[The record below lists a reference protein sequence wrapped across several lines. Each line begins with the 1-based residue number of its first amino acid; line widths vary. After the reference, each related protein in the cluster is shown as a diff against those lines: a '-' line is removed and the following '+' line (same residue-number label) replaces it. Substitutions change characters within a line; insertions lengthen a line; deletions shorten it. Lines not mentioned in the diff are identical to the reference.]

1 MTNIVDDYKEVFDF
15 HRKHGARN
23 FGPFIRFFSYPVAVL
38 FVAIARKNKFITPN
52 LLTSLSLVSLVI
64 GCCIIAFKPGYYWL
78 LFSLLFFYASM
89 VFDSCDGLLARIK
102 NLKSNFG
109 AFYDILSDQIGG
121 GLIFVAVTYRLSFE
135 NEKMLLVGI
144 VCVFVLQVN
153 GVADTLINNF
163 KKDSDLA
170 KILSE
175 KGALV
180 KKRNFLF
187 RGIDKFISL
196 VGSIF
201 FMLFL
206 SIFLNNLHFFILS
219 YTSFVVLIISKRI
232 YSFYKSGL

>member
-1 MTNIVDDYKEVFDF
+1 MASIIDDYNEVLHF

-23 FGPFIRFFSYPVAVL
+23 FGPFISLFSYPVAIL
-38 FVAIARKNKFITPN
+38 FVAIARKIKFITPN
-52 LLTSLSLVSLVI
+52 LLTSFSLLSLVI
-64 GCCIIAFKPGYYWL
+64 GCYIIAFKPGYYWL

-89 VFDSCDGLLARIK
+89 IFDSCDGLLARIK

-144 VCVFVLQVN
+144 VCVFVLQIN

-163 KKDSDLA
+163 KKNDNIA
-170 KILSE
+170 KVLSE

-180 KKRNFLF
+180 TKKNFL
-187 RGIDKFISL
+187 ITSIEKIISL

-201 FMLFL
+201 FMLFV
-206 SIFLNNLHFFILS
+206 SIIVNDLRFFILS
-219 YTSFVVLIISKRI
+219 YTSFVVLIIAKRI
-232 YSFYKSGL
+232 LSFYKSGL